1 MVTIADSYEIHKKG
15 VYEMKDKKTN
25 VWVPVAVIIGILLVA
40 MIVLTVFMVVTGR
53 SAGNT
58 GSSSSKYH
66 ADSTQSDVKPQD
78 SDDYIQDVSL
88 DEFSIG
94 GSSDDSSASDNAEAA
109 EVAMEDPNGYILPD
123 SDSRKLKKSDL
134 AGMTAQQLSYA
145 KNEIYARHGRVF
157 KSSEL
162 QDYFNEKN
170 WYEENDDFKDEDLS
184 KKEAENTKFIAGD
197 VEKVLDDLIKKQEI
211 IPDVVMIDPPRKGL
225 DKKSIQNLLDVNPK
239 RLVYISCNPST
250 LVRDLAFFE
259 EKYEIKNITPVDM
272 FPYTSHVECVAV
284 MCIR

>member
-1 MVTIADSYEIHKKG
+1 
-15 VYEMKDKKTN
+15 MKNKKTN

-109 EVAMEDPNGYILPD
+109 EVAMEDSNGYILPD

-162 QDYFNEKN
+162 QDYFNEKD

-184 KKEAENTKFIAGD
+184 KKEAENTEFIAAYQKD
-197 VEKVLDDLIKKQEI
+197 NDLEYKPAK
-211 IPDVVMIDPPRKGL
+211 
-225 DKKSIQNLLDVNPK
+225 
-239 RLVYISCNPST
+239 
-250 LVRDLAFFE
+250 
-259 EKYEIKNITPVDM
+259 
-272 FPYTSHVECVAV
+272 
-284 MCIR
+284 

>member
-1 MVTIADSYEIHKKG
+1 
-15 VYEMKDKKTN
+15 MKDKKTN

-40 MIVLTVFMVVTGR
+40 MIVLTIFMVVTGR

-109 EVAMEDPNGYILPD
+109 EVAMEDSNGYILPD
-123 SDSRKLKKSDL
+123 SASRKLKKSDL

-162 QDYFNEKN
+162 QDYFNQKD
-170 WYEENDDFKDEDLS
+170 WYEKNDDFKDEDLS
-184 KKEAENTKFIAGD
+184 KKEAENTEFIDAYQKD
-197 VEKVLDDLIKKQEI
+197 NDLEYKPAK
-211 IPDVVMIDPPRKGL
+211 
-225 DKKSIQNLLDVNPK
+225 
-239 RLVYISCNPST
+239 
-250 LVRDLAFFE
+250 
-259 EKYEIKNITPVDM
+259 
-272 FPYTSHVECVAV
+272 
-284 MCIR
+284 

>member
-1 MVTIADSYEIHKKG
+1 
-15 VYEMKDKKTN
+15 MKDKKTN

-94 GSSDDSSASDNAEAA
+94 ESSDDSSASDNAEAA
-109 EVAMEDPNGYILPD
+109 EVAMEDSNGYILPD

-162 QDYFNEKN
+162 QDYFNEKD

-184 KKEAENTKFIAGD
+184 KKEAENTEFIDAYQKD
-197 VEKVLDDLIKKQEI
+197 NDLEYKPAK
-211 IPDVVMIDPPRKGL
+211 
-225 DKKSIQNLLDVNPK
+225 
-239 RLVYISCNPST
+239 
-250 LVRDLAFFE
+250 
-259 EKYEIKNITPVDM
+259 
-272 FPYTSHVECVAV
+272 
-284 MCIR
+284 

>member
-1 MVTIADSYEIHKKG
+1 
-15 VYEMKDKKTN
+15 MKDKKTN

-162 QDYFNEKN
+162 QDYFNQKD
-170 WYEENDDFKDEDLS
+170 WYEKNDDFKDEDLS
-184 KKEAENTKFIAGD
+184 KKEAENTEFIAAYQKD
-197 VEKVLDDLIKKQEI
+197 NDLEYKPAK
-211 IPDVVMIDPPRKGL
+211 
-225 DKKSIQNLLDVNPK
+225 
-239 RLVYISCNPST
+239 
-250 LVRDLAFFE
+250 
-259 EKYEIKNITPVDM
+259 
-272 FPYTSHVECVAV
+272 
-284 MCIR
+284 

>member
-1 MVTIADSYEIHKKG
+1 
-15 VYEMKDKKTN
+15 MKDKKTN

-40 MIVLTVFMVVTGR
+40 IIVLTVFMVVTGR

-109 EVAMEDPNGYILPD
+109 EVAMEDSNGYILPD

-162 QDYFNEKN
+162 QDYFNKKD

-184 KKEAENTKFIAGD
+184 KKEAENTEFIAAYQKD
-197 VEKVLDDLIKKQEI
+197 NDLEYKPAK
-211 IPDVVMIDPPRKGL
+211 
-225 DKKSIQNLLDVNPK
+225 
-239 RLVYISCNPST
+239 
-250 LVRDLAFFE
+250 
-259 EKYEIKNITPVDM
+259 
-272 FPYTSHVECVAV
+272 
-284 MCIR
+284 

>member
-1 MVTIADSYEIHKKG
+1 
-15 VYEMKDKKTN
+15 MKDKKTN

-94 GSSDDSSASDNAEAA
+94 GSSDNSSASDNAETA
-109 EVAMEDPNGYILPD
+109 EVAMEDSNGYILPD

-162 QDYFNEKN
+162 QDYFNEKD

-184 KKEAENTKFIAGD
+184 KKEAENTEFIDAYQKD
-197 VEKVLDDLIKKQEI
+197 NDLEYKPAK
-211 IPDVVMIDPPRKGL
+211 
-225 DKKSIQNLLDVNPK
+225 
-239 RLVYISCNPST
+239 
-250 LVRDLAFFE
+250 
-259 EKYEIKNITPVDM
+259 
-272 FPYTSHVECVAV
+272 
-284 MCIR
+284 

>member
-1 MVTIADSYEIHKKG
+1 
-15 VYEMKDKKTN
+15 MKDKKTN

-40 MIVLTVFMVVTGR
+40 IIVLTVFMVVTGR

-109 EVAMEDPNGYILPD
+109 EVAMEDSNGYILPD
-123 SDSRKLKKSDL
+123 SDSRKLTKSDL

-162 QDYFNEKN
+162 QDYFNEKD

-184 KKEAENTKFIAGD
+184 KKEAENTEFIAAYQKD
-197 VEKVLDDLIKKQEI
+197 NDLEYKPAK
-211 IPDVVMIDPPRKGL
+211 
-225 DKKSIQNLLDVNPK
+225 
-239 RLVYISCNPST
+239 
-250 LVRDLAFFE
+250 
-259 EKYEIKNITPVDM
+259 
-272 FPYTSHVECVAV
+272 
-284 MCIR
+284 

>member
-1 MVTIADSYEIHKKG
+1 
-15 VYEMKDKKTN
+15 MKDKKTN

-66 ADSTQSDVKPQD
+66 ADSTQSNVKPQD

-109 EVAMEDPNGYILPD
+109 EVAMEDSNGYILPD

-162 QDYFNEKN
+162 QDYFNEKD

-184 KKEAENTKFIAGD
+184 KKEAENTEFIAAYQKD
-197 VEKVLDDLIKKQEI
+197 NDLEYKPAK
-211 IPDVVMIDPPRKGL
+211 
-225 DKKSIQNLLDVNPK
+225 
-239 RLVYISCNPST
+239 
-250 LVRDLAFFE
+250 
-259 EKYEIKNITPVDM
+259 
-272 FPYTSHVECVAV
+272 
-284 MCIR
+284 

>member
-1 MVTIADSYEIHKKG
+1 
-15 VYEMKDKKTN
+15 MKDKKTN

-109 EVAMEDPNGYILPD
+109 EVAMEDSNGYILPD

-162 QDYFNEKN
+162 QDYFNEKD
-170 WYEENDDFKDEDLS
+170 WYEKNDDFKDEDLS
-184 KKEAENTKFIAGD
+184 KKEAENTEFIDAYQKD
-197 VEKVLDDLIKKQEI
+197 NDLEYKPAK
-211 IPDVVMIDPPRKGL
+211 
-225 DKKSIQNLLDVNPK
+225 
-239 RLVYISCNPST
+239 
-250 LVRDLAFFE
+250 
-259 EKYEIKNITPVDM
+259 
-272 FPYTSHVECVAV
+272 
-284 MCIR
+284 

>member
-1 MVTIADSYEIHKKG
+1 
-15 VYEMKDKKTN
+15 MKDKKTN

-162 QDYFNEKN
+162 QDYFNEKD
-170 WYEENDDFKDEDLS
+170 WYEKNDDFKDEDLS
-184 KKEAENTKFIAGD
+184 KKEAENTEFIAAYQKD
-197 VEKVLDDLIKKQEI
+197 NDLEYKPAK
-211 IPDVVMIDPPRKGL
+211 
-225 DKKSIQNLLDVNPK
+225 
-239 RLVYISCNPST
+239 
-250 LVRDLAFFE
+250 
-259 EKYEIKNITPVDM
+259 
-272 FPYTSHVECVAV
+272 
-284 MCIR
+284 

>member
-1 MVTIADSYEIHKKG
+1 
-15 VYEMKDKKTN
+15 MKDKKTN

-40 MIVLTVFMVVTGR
+40 IIVLTVFMVVTGR

-94 GSSDDSSASDNAEAA
+94 ESSDDSSASDNAEAA
-109 EVAMEDPNGYILPD
+109 EVAMEDSNGYILPD

-162 QDYFNEKN
+162 QDYFNEKD

-184 KKEAENTKFIAGD
+184 KKEAENTEFIAAYQKD
-197 VEKVLDDLIKKQEI
+197 NDLEYKPAK
-211 IPDVVMIDPPRKGL
+211 
-225 DKKSIQNLLDVNPK
+225 
-239 RLVYISCNPST
+239 
-250 LVRDLAFFE
+250 
-259 EKYEIKNITPVDM
+259 
-272 FPYTSHVECVAV
+272 
-284 MCIR
+284 

>member
-1 MVTIADSYEIHKKG
+1 
-15 VYEMKDKKTN
+15 MKDKKTN

-40 MIVLTVFMVVTGR
+40 IIVLTVFMVVTGR

-66 ADSTQSDVKPQD
+66 ADSTQSDVKPQN

-109 EVAMEDPNGYILPD
+109 EVAMEDSNGYILPD

-162 QDYFNEKN
+162 QDYFNEKD

-184 KKEAENTKFIAGD
+184 KKEAENTEFIAAYQKD
-197 VEKVLDDLIKKQEI
+197 NDLEYKPAK
-211 IPDVVMIDPPRKGL
+211 
-225 DKKSIQNLLDVNPK
+225 
-239 RLVYISCNPST
+239 
-250 LVRDLAFFE
+250 
-259 EKYEIKNITPVDM
+259 
-272 FPYTSHVECVAV
+272 
-284 MCIR
+284 

>member
-1 MVTIADSYEIHKKG
+1 
-15 VYEMKDKKTN
+15 MKDKKTN

-94 GSSDDSSASDNAEAA
+94 GSSDDSSASDNAETA
-109 EVAMEDPNGYILPD
+109 EVAMEDSNGYILPD

-162 QDYFNEKN
+162 QDYFNEKD

-184 KKEAENTKFIAGD
+184 KKEAENTEFIDAYQKD
-197 VEKVLDDLIKKQEI
+197 NDLEYKPAK
-211 IPDVVMIDPPRKGL
+211 
-225 DKKSIQNLLDVNPK
+225 
-239 RLVYISCNPST
+239 
-250 LVRDLAFFE
+250 
-259 EKYEIKNITPVDM
+259 
-272 FPYTSHVECVAV
+272 
-284 MCIR
+284 

>member
-1 MVTIADSYEIHKKG
+1 
-15 VYEMKDKKTN
+15 MKDKKTN

-40 MIVLTVFMVVTGR
+40 MIVLTIFMVVTGR

-66 ADSTQSDVKPQD
+66 ADSTQSDVKPQN

-109 EVAMEDPNGYILPD
+109 EVAMEDSNGYILPD
-123 SDSRKLKKSDL
+123 SNSRKLKKSDL

-162 QDYFNEKN
+162 QDYFNEKD

-184 KKEAENTKFIAGD
+184 KKEAENTEFIAAYQKD
-197 VEKVLDDLIKKQEI
+197 NDLEYKPAK
-211 IPDVVMIDPPRKGL
+211 
-225 DKKSIQNLLDVNPK
+225 
-239 RLVYISCNPST
+239 
-250 LVRDLAFFE
+250 
-259 EKYEIKNITPVDM
+259 
-272 FPYTSHVECVAV
+272 
-284 MCIR
+284 

>member
-1 MVTIADSYEIHKKG
+1 
-15 VYEMKDKKTN
+15 MKDKKTN

-40 MIVLTVFMVVTGR
+40 IIVLTVFMVVTGR

-66 ADSTQSDVKPQD
+66 ADNTQSDVKPQN

-109 EVAMEDPNGYILPD
+109 EVAMEDSNGYILPD

-162 QDYFNEKN
+162 QDYFNEKD

-184 KKEAENTKFIAGD
+184 KKEAENTEFIDAYQKD
-197 VEKVLDDLIKKQEI
+197 NDLEYKPAK
-211 IPDVVMIDPPRKGL
+211 
-225 DKKSIQNLLDVNPK
+225 
-239 RLVYISCNPST
+239 
-250 LVRDLAFFE
+250 
-259 EKYEIKNITPVDM
+259 
-272 FPYTSHVECVAV
+272 
-284 MCIR
+284 

>member
-1 MVTIADSYEIHKKG
+1 
-15 VYEMKDKKTN
+15 MKDKKTN
-25 VWVPVAVIIGILLVA
+25 VWMPVAVIIGILLVA

-162 QDYFNEKN
+162 QDYFNQKD
-170 WYEENDDFKDEDLS
+170 WYEKNDDFKDEDLS
-184 KKEAENTKFIAGD
+184 KKEAENTEFIDAYQKD
-197 VEKVLDDLIKKQEI
+197 NDLEYKPAK
-211 IPDVVMIDPPRKGL
+211 
-225 DKKSIQNLLDVNPK
+225 
-239 RLVYISCNPST
+239 
-250 LVRDLAFFE
+250 
-259 EKYEIKNITPVDM
+259 
-272 FPYTSHVECVAV
+272 
-284 MCIR
+284 

>member
-1 MVTIADSYEIHKKG
+1 
-15 VYEMKDKKTN
+15 MKDKKTN

-40 MIVLTVFMVVTGR
+40 IIVLTVFMVVTGR

-66 ADSTQSDVKPQD
+66 ADSTQSDVKPQN

-88 DEFSIG
+88 DELSIG

-109 EVAMEDPNGYILPD
+109 EVAMEDSNGYILPD

-162 QDYFNEKN
+162 QDYFNEKD

-184 KKEAENTKFIAGD
+184 KKEAENTEFIAAYQKD
-197 VEKVLDDLIKKQEI
+197 NDLEYKPAK
-211 IPDVVMIDPPRKGL
+211 
-225 DKKSIQNLLDVNPK
+225 
-239 RLVYISCNPST
+239 
-250 LVRDLAFFE
+250 
-259 EKYEIKNITPVDM
+259 
-272 FPYTSHVECVAV
+272 
-284 MCIR
+284 

>member
-1 MVTIADSYEIHKKG
+1 
-15 VYEMKDKKTN
+15 MKDKKTN
-25 VWVPVAVIIGILLVA
+25 VWVPIAVIIGILLVA

-66 ADSTQSDVKPQD
+66 ADSTQSDVKPQN

-109 EVAMEDPNGYILPD
+109 EVAMEDSNGYILPD

-162 QDYFNEKN
+162 QDYFNEKD

-184 KKEAENTKFIAGD
+184 KKEAENTEFIAAYQKD
-197 VEKVLDDLIKKQEI
+197 NDLEYKPAK
-211 IPDVVMIDPPRKGL
+211 
-225 DKKSIQNLLDVNPK
+225 
-239 RLVYISCNPST
+239 
-250 LVRDLAFFE
+250 
-259 EKYEIKNITPVDM
+259 
-272 FPYTSHVECVAV
+272 
-284 MCIR
+284 

>member
-1 MVTIADSYEIHKKG
+1 
-15 VYEMKDKKTN
+15 MKDKKTN

-40 MIVLTVFMVVTGR
+40 IIVLTVFMVVTGR

-66 ADSTQSDVKPQD
+66 ADSTQSDVKPQN

-109 EVAMEDPNGYILPD
+109 EVAMEDSNGYILPD

-162 QDYFNEKN
+162 RDYFNEKD

-184 KKEAENTKFIAGD
+184 KKEAENTEFIAAYQKD
-197 VEKVLDDLIKKQEI
+197 NDLEYKPAK
-211 IPDVVMIDPPRKGL
+211 
-225 DKKSIQNLLDVNPK
+225 
-239 RLVYISCNPST
+239 
-250 LVRDLAFFE
+250 
-259 EKYEIKNITPVDM
+259 
-272 FPYTSHVECVAV
+272 
-284 MCIR
+284 

>member
-1 MVTIADSYEIHKKG
+1 
-15 VYEMKDKKTN
+15 MKDKKTN

-40 MIVLTVFMVVTGR
+40 MIVLTIFMVVTGR

-109 EVAMEDPNGYILPD
+109 EVAMEDSNGYILPD
-123 SDSRKLKKSDL
+123 SASRKLKKSDL

-162 QDYFNEKN
+162 QDYFNEKD

-184 KKEAENTKFIAGD
+184 KKEAENTKFIAAYQKD
-197 VEKVLDDLIKKQEI
+197 NDLEYKPAK
-211 IPDVVMIDPPRKGL
+211 
-225 DKKSIQNLLDVNPK
+225 
-239 RLVYISCNPST
+239 
-250 LVRDLAFFE
+250 
-259 EKYEIKNITPVDM
+259 
-272 FPYTSHVECVAV
+272 
-284 MCIR
+284 

>member
-1 MVTIADSYEIHKKG
+1 
-15 VYEMKDKKTN
+15 MKDKKTN

-40 MIVLTVFMVVTGR
+40 IIVLTVFMVVTGR

-66 ADSTQSDVKPQD
+66 ADSTQSDAKPQN

-109 EVAMEDPNGYILPD
+109 EVAMEDSNGYILPD

-162 QDYFNEKN
+162 QDYFNEKD

-184 KKEAENTKFIAGD
+184 KKEAENTEFIAAYQKD
-197 VEKVLDDLIKKQEI
+197 NDLEYKPAK
-211 IPDVVMIDPPRKGL
+211 
-225 DKKSIQNLLDVNPK
+225 
-239 RLVYISCNPST
+239 
-250 LVRDLAFFE
+250 
-259 EKYEIKNITPVDM
+259 
-272 FPYTSHVECVAV
+272 
-284 MCIR
+284 

>member
-1 MVTIADSYEIHKKG
+1 
-15 VYEMKDKKTN
+15 MKDKKTN

-40 MIVLTVFMVVTGR
+40 MIVLTIFMVVTGR

-88 DEFSIG
+88 NEFSIG

-109 EVAMEDPNGYILPD
+109 EVAMEDSNGYILPD
-123 SDSRKLKKSDL
+123 SASRKLKKSDL
-134 AGMTAQQLSYA
+134 AGITAQQLSYA

-162 QDYFNEKN
+162 QDYFNEKD

-184 KKEAENTKFIAGD
+184 KKEAENTKFIAAYQID
-197 VEKVLDDLIKKQEI
+197 NDLEYKPAK
-211 IPDVVMIDPPRKGL
+211 
-225 DKKSIQNLLDVNPK
+225 
-239 RLVYISCNPST
+239 
-250 LVRDLAFFE
+250 
-259 EKYEIKNITPVDM
+259 
-272 FPYTSHVECVAV
+272 
-284 MCIR
+284 

>member
-1 MVTIADSYEIHKKG
+1 
-15 VYEMKDKKTN
+15 MKDKKTN
-25 VWVPVAVIIGILLVA
+25 AWVPVAVIIGILLVA
-40 MIVLTVFMVVTGR
+40 IIVLTVFMVVTGR

-66 ADSTQSDVKPQD
+66 ADSTQSDVKPQN

-109 EVAMEDPNGYILPD
+109 EVAMEDSNGYILPD

-162 QDYFNEKN
+162 QDYFNEKD

-184 KKEAENTKFIAGD
+184 KKEAENTEFIAAYQKD
-197 VEKVLDDLIKKQEI
+197 NDLEYKPAK
-211 IPDVVMIDPPRKGL
+211 
-225 DKKSIQNLLDVNPK
+225 
-239 RLVYISCNPST
+239 
-250 LVRDLAFFE
+250 
-259 EKYEIKNITPVDM
+259 
-272 FPYTSHVECVAV
+272 
-284 MCIR
+284 

>member
-1 MVTIADSYEIHKKG
+1 
-15 VYEMKDKKTN
+15 MKDKKTN

-162 QDYFNEKN
+162 QDYFNQKD
-170 WYEENDDFKDEDLS
+170 WYEKNDDFKDEDLS
-184 KKEAENTKFIAGD
+184 KKEAENTKFIAAYQKD
-197 VEKVLDDLIKKQEI
+197 NDLEYKPAK
-211 IPDVVMIDPPRKGL
+211 
-225 DKKSIQNLLDVNPK
+225 
-239 RLVYISCNPST
+239 
-250 LVRDLAFFE
+250 
-259 EKYEIKNITPVDM
+259 
-272 FPYTSHVECVAV
+272 
-284 MCIR
+284 

>member
-1 MVTIADSYEIHKKG
+1 
-15 VYEMKDKKTN
+15 MKDKKTN

-40 MIVLTVFMVVTGR
+40 MIVLTIFMVVTGR

-162 QDYFNEKN
+162 QDYFNQKD
-170 WYEENDDFKDEDLS
+170 WYEKNDDFKDEDLS
-184 KKEAENTKFIAGD
+184 KKEAENTKFIAAYQKD
-197 VEKVLDDLIKKQEI
+197 NDLEYKPAK
-211 IPDVVMIDPPRKGL
+211 
-225 DKKSIQNLLDVNPK
+225 
-239 RLVYISCNPST
+239 
-250 LVRDLAFFE
+250 
-259 EKYEIKNITPVDM
+259 
-272 FPYTSHVECVAV
+272 
-284 MCIR
+284 

>member
-1 MVTIADSYEIHKKG
+1 
-15 VYEMKDKKTN
+15 MKDKKTN

-94 GSSDDSSASDNAEAA
+94 ESSDDSSASDNAEAA
-109 EVAMEDPNGYILPD
+109 EVAMEDSNGYILAD

-162 QDYFNEKN
+162 QEYFNEKD

-184 KKEAENTKFIAGD
+184 KKEAENTEFIDAYQKD
-197 VEKVLDDLIKKQEI
+197 NDLEYKPAK
-211 IPDVVMIDPPRKGL
+211 
-225 DKKSIQNLLDVNPK
+225 
-239 RLVYISCNPST
+239 
-250 LVRDLAFFE
+250 
-259 EKYEIKNITPVDM
+259 
-272 FPYTSHVECVAV
+272 
-284 MCIR
+284 

>member
-1 MVTIADSYEIHKKG
+1 
-15 VYEMKDKKTN
+15 MKDKKTN

-40 MIVLTVFMVVTGR
+40 IIVLTVFMVVTGR

-109 EVAMEDPNGYILPD
+109 EVAMEDSNGYILPD
-123 SDSRKLKKSDL
+123 SNSRKLKKSDL

-162 QDYFNEKN
+162 QDYFNEKD

-184 KKEAENTKFIAGD
+184 KKEAENTEFIDAYQKD
-197 VEKVLDDLIKKQEI
+197 NDLEYKPAK
-211 IPDVVMIDPPRKGL
+211 
-225 DKKSIQNLLDVNPK
+225 
-239 RLVYISCNPST
+239 
-250 LVRDLAFFE
+250 
-259 EKYEIKNITPVDM
+259 
-272 FPYTSHVECVAV
+272 
-284 MCIR
+284 

>member
-1 MVTIADSYEIHKKG
+1 
-15 VYEMKDKKTN
+15 MKNKKTN

-109 EVAMEDPNGYILPD
+109 EVAMEDSNGYILPD

-145 KNEIYARHGRVF
+145 KNEIYARHGRIF

-162 QDYFNEKN
+162 QDYFNQKD
-170 WYEENDDFKDEDLS
+170 WYEKNDDFKDEDLS
-184 KKEAENTKFIAGD
+184 KKEAENTEFIDAYQKD
-197 VEKVLDDLIKKQEI
+197 NDLEYKPAK
-211 IPDVVMIDPPRKGL
+211 
-225 DKKSIQNLLDVNPK
+225 
-239 RLVYISCNPST
+239 
-250 LVRDLAFFE
+250 
-259 EKYEIKNITPVDM
+259 
-272 FPYTSHVECVAV
+272 
-284 MCIR
+284 

>member
-1 MVTIADSYEIHKKG
+1 
-15 VYEMKDKKTN
+15 MKDKKTN

-162 QDYFNEKN
+162 QDYFNEKD
-170 WYEENDDFKDEDLS
+170 WYEKNDDFKDEDLS
-184 KKEAENTKFIAGD
+184 KKEAENTKFIAAYQKD
-197 VEKVLDDLIKKQEI
+197 NDLEYKPAK
-211 IPDVVMIDPPRKGL
+211 
-225 DKKSIQNLLDVNPK
+225 
-239 RLVYISCNPST
+239 
-250 LVRDLAFFE
+250 
-259 EKYEIKNITPVDM
+259 
-272 FPYTSHVECVAV
+272 
-284 MCIR
+284 

>member
-1 MVTIADSYEIHKKG
+1 
-15 VYEMKDKKTN
+15 MKDKKTN

-40 MIVLTVFMVVTGR
+40 MIVLTIFMVVTGR

-109 EVAMEDPNGYILPD
+109 EVAMEDSNGYILPD
-123 SDSRKLKKSDL
+123 SASRKLKKSDL

-162 QDYFNEKN
+162 QDSFNEKD

-184 KKEAENTKFIAGD
+184 KKEAENTKFIAAYQKD
-197 VEKVLDDLIKKQEI
+197 NDLEYKPAK
-211 IPDVVMIDPPRKGL
+211 
-225 DKKSIQNLLDVNPK
+225 
-239 RLVYISCNPST
+239 
-250 LVRDLAFFE
+250 
-259 EKYEIKNITPVDM
+259 
-272 FPYTSHVECVAV
+272 
-284 MCIR
+284 

>member
-1 MVTIADSYEIHKKG
+1 
-15 VYEMKDKKTN
+15 MKDKKTN

-40 MIVLTVFMVVTGR
+40 MIVLTIFMVVTGR

-66 ADSTQSDVKPQD
+66 ADSTQSDVKPQN

-94 GSSDDSSASDNAEAA
+94 ESSDDSSASDNAEAA
-109 EVAMEDPNGYILPD
+109 EVAMEDSNGYILPD
-123 SDSRKLKKSDL
+123 SNSRKLKKSDL

-162 QDYFNEKN
+162 QDYFNEKD

-184 KKEAENTKFIAGD
+184 KKEAENTEFIAAYQKD
-197 VEKVLDDLIKKQEI
+197 NDLEYKPAK
-211 IPDVVMIDPPRKGL
+211 
-225 DKKSIQNLLDVNPK
+225 
-239 RLVYISCNPST
+239 
-250 LVRDLAFFE
+250 
-259 EKYEIKNITPVDM
+259 
-272 FPYTSHVECVAV
+272 
-284 MCIR
+284 

>member
-1 MVTIADSYEIHKKG
+1 
-15 VYEMKDKKTN
+15 MKDKKTN

-66 ADSTQSDVKPQD
+66 ADSTQSDVKPQN

-109 EVAMEDPNGYILPD
+109 EVAMEDSNGYILPD

-162 QDYFNEKN
+162 QDYFNEKD

-184 KKEAENTKFIAGD
+184 KKEAENTEFIATYQKD
-197 VEKVLDDLIKKQEI
+197 NDLEYKPAK
-211 IPDVVMIDPPRKGL
+211 
-225 DKKSIQNLLDVNPK
+225 
-239 RLVYISCNPST
+239 
-250 LVRDLAFFE
+250 
-259 EKYEIKNITPVDM
+259 
-272 FPYTSHVECVAV
+272 
-284 MCIR
+284 